1 MATIFIETKSN
12 ITETEFDN
20 LMDTLRKRNNDTNEF
35 IVYPGTT
42 EDMQGYKL
50 HVILAH
56 GEKLVSVNG
65 VSDVCIETEEPPVSK
80 LKEFFNPKIKAKELE
95 KW

>member
-20 LMDTLRKRNNDTNEF
+20 LMNTLRKRNDDTNEF

-50 HVILAH
+50 HIILAP
-56 GEKLVSVNG
+56 GEKLVLANG
-65 VSDVCIETEEPPVSK
+65 VSDVCIEMEEPPTSK
-80 LKEFFNPKIKAKELE
+80 LKEFFQPKSKG
-95 KW
+95 